1 MIRKQ
6 QKRSSTDNGMDLL
19 NGNEV
24 CLVLILLQFTP
35 RDTFVS
41 SSSFTC
47 SRIYY
52 VAVKTRKRLESKWVA
67 LLLL

>member
-1 MIRKQ
+1 MIRNQ

-24 CLVLILLQFTP
+24 LRVRGSTMWLL
-35 RDTFVS
+35 RLE
-41 SSSFTC
+41 
-47 SRIYY
+47 
-52 VAVKTRKRLESKWVA
+52 KRLESKWVA